1 MSSVVE
7 KARIMNGCTV
17 IRVAVKI
24 RFRVGGS
31 CCRWF
36 WLARSISGSSQQD
49 RTSRGEDV
57 WSAPIHGVRFLY
69 G

>member
-7 KARIMNGCTV
+7 KARIMRGCTA
-17 IRVAVKI
+17 IRVAVNI
-24 RFRVGGS
+24 RLRVRGS

-36 WLARSISGSSQQD
+36 WLARIISGTSQQD

-57 WSAPIHGVRFLY
+57 WSVPAHRLRFL
-69 G
+69 